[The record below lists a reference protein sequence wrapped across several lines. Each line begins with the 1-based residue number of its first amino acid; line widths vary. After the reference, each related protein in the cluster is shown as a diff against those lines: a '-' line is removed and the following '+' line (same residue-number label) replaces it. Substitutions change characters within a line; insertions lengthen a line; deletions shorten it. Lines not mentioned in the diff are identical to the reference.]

1 MTAKRGAGHSAASAT
16 DRALPDHVRR
26 NRAAWQINAAD
37 YAEPAEHAWASADP
51 YWGIWRLPDA
61 DLELLPKDLTGKAC
75 LEIGCGAGYVS
86 AWMARRG
93 AAAFGIDPTPNQL
106 ATAKRLR
113 AEHNLPIHLVEGY
126 GERLPFPDNTFDFAI
141 SEYGAALWADPH
153 QWIPEAARVLRPGA
167 GLVFMTNAAISVLC
181 MPDLEEEGMQT
192 ELQRPY
198 FGLHSITWP
207 DEEAVEFYLPHG
219 QWIHLLT
226 TNGFTIERLLEL
238 GAPPDAQTRYSWA
251 DAKWAQSWPSEEAW
265 IARYNP

>member
-1 MTAKRGAGHSAASAT
+1 MTAKRETGHAAPSAA
-16 DRALPDHVRR
+16 DKALPDHVRR

-37 YAEPAEHAWASADP
+37 YAEPAERAWAASEP

-61 DLELLPKDLTGKAC
+61 ELGLLPQDLTGKTC

-93 AAAFGIDPTPNQL
+93 AAAYGIDPTPNQL

-113 AEHNLPIHLVEGY
+113 AEHNLPVHLVEGY

-141 SEYGAALWADPH
+141 SEYGAALWADPFE
-153 QWIPEAARVLRPGA
+153 WIPEAARVLRPGA
-167 GLVFMTNAAISVLC
+167 QLVFMTNAAISVLC
-181 MPDLEEEGMQT
+181 MPDLEVEGMKT

-226 TNGFTIERLLEL
+226 TSDFTIERLLEL
-238 GAPPDAQTRYSWA
+238 GAPSDDKTRYSWA
-251 DAKWAQSWPSEEAW
+251 DAEWAQSWPSEEAW
-265 IARYNP
+265 VVRYNP